1 MFSIMKNVGHNFVEL
16 KFIYEFFFYLTISL
30 YLLFSCP
37 PNKFPGSA
45 TDINIIKMFVAITL
59 LSKELMTLLRR
70 EKCNFIEQNY

>member
-1 MFSIMKNVGHNFVEL
+1 MKNVGHNFVEL

-45 TDINIIKMFVAITL
+45 TDINVIKNICGYNITLKRIDDIIKEGKM
-59 LSKELMTLLRR
+59 
-70 EKCNFIEQNY
+70 